1 MDKEGGE
8 WAIANATRVN
18 SNRRIIMK
26 NDTRDSRLE
35 RYEGERIRSGGKLR
49 ESLAFMYSEQEYCT
63 LVLERHTTMNARLWS
78 LS

>member
-35 RYEGERIRSGGKLR
+35 RYEGERIRLGGKLR
-49 ESLAFMYSEQEYCT
+49 ETGYSEQKYCT
-63 LVLERHTTMNARLWS
+63 LLLERHTTMNARLWS